1 MSEYSPAYLHEQRTL
16 RLKHLL
22 LCYILK
28 SPSLESCKGALMGI
42 TSLML
47 LCLGLVLMV
56 AGAEALVRGASHL
69 ATILGISP
77 LIIGLT
83 VVAYGTSSPE
93 MAVSLQST
101 FAGHEA
107 ISIGNVVGSNIFN
120 VLFILGVSASITPLL
135 VAQQLVKLD
144 VPVMIGT
151 SLLLLVLALDQKI
164 GRMDGILLFGGA
176 LAYTGFLFYQNS
188 QDQKLQQDVAV
199 EADSKNHSRNDAG
212 DSSNESCEQ
221 PESRTPPAWTANLLL
236 IGVGILLLT
245 VGSRMLVDGA
255 VEVAEQFGLSQLVIG
270 LTLISLGTS
279 LPEVATSVVASL
291 KGERDIAV
299 GNVIGS
305 NIFNILAVLGMAG
318 MLSPNGVDVSSAALN
333 FDIPV
338 MIVVAIACLP
348 IFFTGNV
355 ITRWEGA
362 LFLGYYAAYTTYL
375 ILNAINHQGL
385 PVFSRVVILFVIPL
399 TIVTLVTIAFRHNSR
414 RL

>member
-1 MSEYSPAYLHEQRTL
+1 
-16 RLKHLL
+16 
-22 LCYILK
+22 
-28 SPSLESCKGALMGI
+28 MGI
-42 TSLML
+42 TSLVL

-56 AGAEALVRGASHL
+56 AGAEALVRGASNL
-69 ATILGISP
+69 AIALGISP

-151 SLLLLVLALDQKI
+151 SLLLLVLALDQEI
-164 GRMDGILLFGGA
+164 GRLDGILLFSGA
-176 LAYTGFLFYQNS
+176 VAYTGFLFYQNS
-188 QDQKLQQDVAV
+188 HEQKPETDSLQPGCDDDQTQSEPSAKA
-199 EADSKNHSRNDAG
+199 SWTKN
-212 DSSNESCEQ
+212 
-221 PESRTPPAWTANLLL
+221 LVF
-236 IGVGILLLT
+236 IGLGIVLLT
-245 VGSRMLVDGA
+245 VGSRLLVQGA
-255 VEVAEQFGLSQLVIG
+255 VAIAEWIGLSQLVIG

-279 LPEVATSVVASL
+279 LPEVATSVVASI

-305 NIFNILAVLGMAG
+305 NIFNILAVLGVAG
-318 MLSPNGVDVSSAALN
+318 ILSPNGVDVSSAALN

-362 LFLGYYAAYTTYL
+362 LFLGYYAAYTSYL
-375 ILNAINHQGL
+375 ILNAMNHATL
-385 PVFSRVVILFVIPL
+385 PIFSRIVIIFVIPL
-399 TIVTLVTIAFRHNSR
+399 AMVTLVTVAFRHNSR